1 MDGNAPLDEV
11 EMNMALHYRITVNEH
26 LDDSWS
32 AWFDGLTIS
41 HAPSG
46 ATTLAGAVRDQ
57 TALYGLIA
65 RARDLGLT
73 LIAVVPDTPAAAREV
88 TTYVDAYRH

>member
-1 MDGNAPLDEV
+1 VDEV
-11 EMNMALHYRITVNEH
+11 EMTMALHYRITINEH

-73 LIAVVPDTPAAAREV
+73 LIAVVPDTPVAAREV
-88 TTYVDAYRH
+88 TTYADTYRH

>member
-1 MDGNAPLDEV
+1 
-11 EMNMALHYRITVNEH
+11 MALYYRITVSEH

-32 AWFDGLTIS
+32 AWFEGLTIS
-41 HAPSG
+41 HAPNG
-46 ATTLAGAVRDQ
+46 ATTLAGLIRDQ

-73 LIAVVPDTPAAAREV
+73 LVAVVPDAPAAAREA
-88 TTYVDAYRH
+88 TTYVDADRH

>member
-1 MDGNAPLDEV
+1 LDEV
-11 EMNMALHYRITVNEH
+11 EMTMALYYHITVNEY

-41 HAPSG
+41 HAPNG
-46 ATTLAGAVRDQ
+46 ATTLAGSVRDQ

-73 LIAVVPDTPAAAREV
+73 LIAVVPDTPAATREF
-88 TTYVDAYRH
+88 TTYVDAYRQ